1 MNLIFENHKK
11 GNGGFISLKN
21 ESEEIGRLTYTI
33 QPEKNTL
40 IISYVMV
47 FPKFEGQ
54 GMGKKLVEKGIEFS
68 REKPMDYYSALFLC
82 SFCNA
87 ENERYRRC
95 ISSIKKAAKFVVM
108 VGRKFRPF
116 FMLSFKNLVGISSSK
131 ND

>member
-47 FPKFEGQ
+47 FP
-54 GMGKKLVEKGIEFS
+54 
-68 REKPMDYYSALFLC
+68 
-82 SFCNA
+82 
-87 ENERYRRC
+87 
-95 ISSIKKAAKFVVM
+95 VM
-108 VGRKFRPF
+108 WSKIVGVFH
-116 FMLSFKNLVGISSSK
+116 KNNS
-131 ND
+131 